1 MLYPSRQ
8 RVAWHWQP
16 SRCSVF
22 PRGEVKGSSRCCD
35 RVHAEATGLAPPQ
48 ASTPRMS
55 KRFWINSIWQC
66 SLGVLL
72 FAGYFYWLDEDRSIP
87 LALLNAAMRVGLL
100 YLVLVGIAVYVSDGS
115 RPPKGGGKT
124 RRDGLK
130 STRRRDGW
138 NGRKERSPRRRDRWP
153 STVSRIIAATPMARI
168 LNEDKAGH
176 FLVAVCAAKLVVP
189 SMV

>member
-1 MLYPSRQ
+1 
-8 RVAWHWQP
+8 
-16 SRCSVF
+16 
-22 PRGEVKGSSRCCD
+22 
-35 RVHAEATGLAPPQ
+35 
-48 ASTPRMS
+48 MS

-138 NGRKERSPRRRDRWP
+138 NGR
-153 STVSRIIAATPMARI
+153 
-168 LNEDKAGH
+168 
-176 FLVAVCAAKLVVP
+176 
-189 SMV
+189 